1 MSTVQQRYLELFDYA
16 DGKLYWREDR
26 GSQKCKGKVAGTLNS
41 NGYIRVRIRE
51 LGGAVSVHRVIYC
64 MQHGYMPD
72 FIDHI
77 NGNRDDNRIEN
88 LRPATKSENKLN
100 TANYANNTSGSKNVS
115 WHKQRQK
122 WGVSISLNY
131 KRKFIGLFEDLE
143 LAQLVAMEAR
153 NKYHGVYAN
162 HGAIKCRKLM

>member
-16 DGKLYWREDR
+16 DGKLYWRENR
-26 GSQKCKGKVAGTLNS
+26 GSQKCKGKIAGTLNS
-41 NGYIRVRIRE
+41 NGYVRVRVRE

-88 LRPATKSENKLN
+88 LRAVTQQQNSYNGKIR
-100 TANYANNTSGSKNVS
+100 THNTSGSKNVS
-115 WHKQRQK
+115 WNKRLQQ
-122 WGVSISLNY
+122 WGVSITVNY
-131 KRKFIGLFEDLE
+131 KRKFLGLFEDLE
-143 LAQLVAMEAR
+143 LADLVAMEAR
-153 NKYHGVYAN
+153 NKYHGLYAN
-162 HGAIKCRKLM
+162 HGVPKCQF